1 MNIISRGSG
10 VKSLHYSPSSVVD
23 LGGGGGGSTTT
34 IDDEEK
40 KKRPKLGMMFTS
52 NKAFYRLVLP
62 LVIFFLV
69 GFKLGDVILMNRDHH
84 HHHHV
89 DDIHRLSTPSSSIEG
104 EDVTTIATTTAEST
118 TKTKSCNEILDKLD
132 IIYNERRLPRQAKS
146 NINWTGVRLFDLYEP
161 EATCFS
167 EERFGSESNVR
178 FDAYG
183 DGPKFVCG
191 VDYIANKATT
201 TASVVGSSTSTTT
214 PSSEDEV
221 SSTPT
226 TATTAATNNNKNC
239 LIYSVGSNNDIR
251 FEKAVQAHMS
261 NCEVHTFDPT
271 IEDGDFIG
279 AEYATFHS
287 WGLGTDGGSEGRTM
301 HNRKNVGSRK
311 SFESIIKE
319 LGHENRTID
328 ILKVSVPNNMC
339 RRERTAAL
347 RNIFLV
353 IIYAYITNN

>member
-10 VKSLHYSPSSVVD
+10 VKSLHCSSPSSVVD
-23 LGGGGGGSTTT
+23 LGGGGGGGSTTT

-40 KKRPKLGMMFTS
+40 TKGPKQLRGMMFTTS
-52 NKAFYRLVLP
+52 NKAFYTLVLP

-104 EDVTTIATTTAEST
+104 GDVTTIATTTAEST
-118 TKTKSCNEILDKLD
+118 TTTKSCNEILDKLD
-132 IIYNERRLPRQAKS
+132 IIYNERRIPRQAKS
-146 NINWTGVRLFDLYEP
+146 NIDWSGVRLFDLYEP

-191 VDYIANKATT
+191 VDYIASKAAATT
-201 TASVVGSSTSTTT
+201 TAAASVDSAT
-214 PSSEDEV
+214 PSSKDGV
-221 SSTPT
+221 ST
-226 TATTAATNNNKNC
+226 TNNKNC

-251 FEKAVQAHMS
+251 FEKAVQTHMS

-287 WGLGTDGGSEGRTM
+287 WGLGTDGGSEGQTM
-301 HNRKNVGSRK
+301 HNRKNVGGRK
-311 SFESIIKE
+311 SFESIIEE

-328 ILKVSVPNNMC
+328 ILKVSVPNDMC
-339 RRERTAAL
+339 R
-347 RNIFLV
+347 
-353 IIYAYITNN
+353 

>member
-10 VKSLHYSPSSVVD
+10 VKSLHCSSPSSVVD
-23 LGGGGGGSTTT
+23 LGGGGGGVSTTT

-40 KKRPKLGMMFTS
+40 TKGPKQLRGMMFTTS
-52 NKAFYRLVLP
+52 NKAFYTLVLP

-84 HHHHV
+84 HHHV
-89 DDIHRLSTPSSSIEG
+89 DDIHRLSAPSSSIEG
-104 EDVTTIATTTAEST
+104 GDVTTIATTTAEST
-118 TKTKSCNEILDKLD
+118 TTTKSCNEILDKLD
-132 IIYNERRLPRQAKS
+132 IIYNERRIPRQAKS
-146 NINWTGVRLFDLYEP
+146 NIDWTGVRLFDLYEP

-191 VDYIANKATT
+191 VDYIASKAAATT
-201 TASVVGSSTSTTT
+201 TAAASVDSAT
-214 PSSEDEV
+214 PSSKDGV
-221 SSTPT
+221 ST
-226 TATTAATNNNKNC
+226 TNNKNC

-251 FEKAVQAHMS
+251 FEKAVQTHMS

-287 WGLGTDGGSEGRTM
+287 WGLGTDGGSEGQTM
-301 HNRKNVGSRK
+301 HNRKNVGGRK
-311 SFESIIKE
+311 SFESIIEE

-328 ILKVSVPNNMC
+328 ILKVSVQNDMC
-339 RRERTAAL
+339 R
-347 RNIFLV
+347 
-353 IIYAYITNN
+353 